1 VLAVGRPGEGGVTA
15 SLGAVSAAGGEWR
28 TWSGG
33 RMDRLV
39 RLDLAIRDGF
49 SGGPLVDARGRVV
62 GVNTSALAR
71 GAALAIPV
79 STVDRVAEQLL
90 SRGRVARGYLG
101 VGTQPVRVPA
111 AAQAAAGSA
120 SRVGLMV
127 VHVEPGG
134 PAEQGGLLMGD
145 VVLELDGTPVADA
158 GHLAAL
164 LGGDRIGQAIPVR
177 VLRAGQAATLSVV
190 VGERPAPGGA

>member
-1 VLAVGRPGEGGVTA
+1 MRIRIEAANTTLEVEAGR
-15 SLGAVSAAGGEWR
+15 
-28 TWSGG
+28 
-33 RMDRLV
+33 
-39 RLDLAIRDGF
+39 I
-49 SGGPLVDARGRVV
+49 
-62 GVNTSALAR
+62 
-71 GAALAIPV
+71 
-79 STVDRVAEQLL
+79 
-90 SRGRVARGYLG
+90 
-101 VGTQPVRVPA
+101 
-111 AAQAAAGSA
+111 
-120 SRVGLMV
+120 
-127 VHVEPGG
+127 VEPGG